1 MGAIQRAFV
10 QLLLLKSRKMPSYE
24 LWYRFSNLQLLPLLP
39 IGKKKMTALN
49 SKPSNKCLIICL
61 GFNADVSY
69 LSLALIL
76 SALLFLSS
84 SQNLLHRFRGRLMTW
99 KWRLLLF
106 AIELV
111 DQYRHFLR
119 RFKETMI
126 KVEGVVRS
134 QRMAKMGITP
144 VNAQTWK
151 CFTNQ
156 TNKSDKLI
164 EGNKKRN
171 ILIQKCFLNFQEE
184 I

>member
-76 SALLFLSS
+76 SALLFSASS
-84 SQNLLHRFRGRLMTW
+84 RTRLHRFRGRLMTW
-99 KWRLLLF
+99 KWRFTLGCHRIGGSISSLS
-106 AIELV
+106 APV
-111 DQYRHFLR
+111 QRNHD
-119 RFKETMI
+119 K
-126 KVEGVVRS
+126 S
-134 QRMAKMGITP
+134 QRCGKEPTDGKNGYHSGECADLE
-144 VNAQTWK
+144 V
-151 CFTNQ
+151 FYE
-156 TNKSDKLI
+156 SDKQI
-164 EGNKKRN
+164 RQINRGK
-171 ILIQKCFLNFQEE
+171 
-184 I
+184 